1 MDLSSKIFTNRRISD
16 EEVDIVKSIFEDKSF
31 NDLLKTHFIY
41 IYFDNQGYIRFLSVD
56 NDSVKKVCDSYGLRK
71 KEAVEY
77 IYMKDDIEQEIGEML
92 YWLDIDD
99 YKKYVPVV
107 DIMKNGEREYA
118 EYVLFAKNEVDAA
131 EHLYRNGYFDY
142 MFLEDVDA

>member
-16 EEVDIVKSIFEDKSF
+16 EELDIVKSIFEDKSF

-92 YWLDIDD
+92 YWLDIDN

-107 DIMKNGEREYA
+107 DIMKDGEREYA

>member
-16 EEVDIVKSIFEDKSF
+16 EELDIVKSIFEDKSF

-41 IYFDNQGYIRFLSVD
+41 IYFDNKGYIRFLSVD

-92 YWLDIDD
+92 YWLDIDN

-107 DIMKNGEREYA
+107 DIMKDGEREYA

>member
-1 MDLSSKIFTNRRISD
+1 MIASKKFVI
-16 EEVDIVKSIFEDKSF
+16 
-31 NDLLKTHFIY
+31 
-41 IYFDNQGYIRFLSVD
+41 
-56 NDSVKKVCDSYGLRK
+56 KKVCDSYGLRK

-92 YWLDIDD
+92 YWLDIDN

-107 DIMKNGEREYA
+107 DIMKDGEREYA

>member
-1 MDLSSKIFTNRRISD
+1 MDLSSKIFTNRIISD
-16 EEVDIVKSIFEDKSF
+16 EELDIVKSVFEDQSF
-31 NDLLKTHFIY
+31 SDLLKTHFIY
-41 IYFDNQGYIRFLSVD
+41 IYFDNKDYIRFLSVD
-56 NDSVKKVCDSYGLRK
+56 NNSVKKVCDSFGLRK

-77 IYMKDDIEQEIGEML
+77 IYMKDDIEQEIGEIL

-107 DIMKNGEREYA
+107 DIMTNGEREYA

>member
-16 EEVDIVKSIFEDKSF
+16 EELDIVKSIFEDKSF

-41 IYFDNQGYIRFLSVD
+41 IYFDNKGYIRFLSVD

-107 DIMKNGEREYA
+107 DIMKDGEREYA

>member
-1 MDLSSKIFTNRRISD
+1 MDLCSKIFTNRRISD
-16 EEVDIVKSIFEDKSF
+16 EELDIVKSIFEEKSF

-77 IYMKDDIEQEIGEML
+77 IYMKDDIEQEIGKML
-92 YWLDIDD
+92 YWLDIDN

-107 DIMKNGEREYA
+107 DIMKDGEREYA